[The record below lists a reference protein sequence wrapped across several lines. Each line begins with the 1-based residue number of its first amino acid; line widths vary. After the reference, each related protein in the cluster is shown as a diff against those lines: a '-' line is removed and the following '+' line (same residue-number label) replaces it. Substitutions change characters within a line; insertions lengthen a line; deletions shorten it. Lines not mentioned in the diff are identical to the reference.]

1 MSPLETIEI
10 VRSAG
15 GGLELGEEAGE
26 TFASGAPVAA
36 SFEGAKLQE
45 AISTLV
51 VIRKLIRF
59 EICINTRLN

>member
-1 MSPLETIEI
+1 

>member
-26 TFASGAPVAA
+26 TFASGAPVAT
-36 SFEGAKLQE
+36 SFVGAKLQE
-45 AISTLV
+45 ASSALV
-51 VIRKLIRF
+51 ETRKPIRF
-59 EICINTRLN
+59 EKCIKTRLN